1 MKKYLFSVSFLLAGL
16 FMSAQI
22 TVTQADLPVF
32 GSQILIHKD
41 TVLTQPLYDHFQTG
55 TDYLWNPLPVN
66 LHESRLYVV
75 SDPSASAYSAVFPT
89 SNYMLHIPGYGLYF
103 LKSSPTELI
112 VLGLVDSMSLSTPTV
127 IPMQQP
133 DTVMVFPLNYNTTY
147 SSLSSFDVKAYYG
160 QTVGTFFAD
169 SIRIKNISDATAI
182 VDGWGTLV
190 HPDGNLDV
198 LRESKTILSKDS
210 IWVRLQSFGMWVL
223 ATQNDSIKVEVNYHA
238 NDFGLPAFT
247 VRADGDSLV
256 KEIDWI
262 YNPITSAHFIEGP
275 LFHVFPNPSND
286 FVTLS
291 TIRGEAEHV
300 EVFDMGGK
308 LVYTASA
315 RKDIIIDVSSWMPG
329 MYFIRWS
336 NGNVKIAETKF
347 IKN

>member
-1 MKKYLFSVSFLLAGL
+1 MKKYLFSVSFLLVGL
-16 FMSAQI
+16 CLSAQI
-22 TVTQADLPVF
+22 TITQADLPVL
-32 GSQILIHKD
+32 GAQILIHSD
-41 TVLTQPLYDHFQTG
+41 TIVTQPVYDHFQTD
-55 TDYLWNPLPVN
+55 TNFLWNPLPVTQ
-66 LHESRLYVV
+66 HESVLYVV
-75 SDPSASAYSAVFPT
+75 SDPTASPYSAVFPT

-103 LKSSPTELI
+103 MKSSPTELI

-160 QTVGTFFAD
+160 QLMGTFLAD

-190 HPDGNLDV
+190 HPDGNLNV

-223 ATQNDSIKVEVNYHA
+223 ATQNDSIKIEINYHA
-238 NDFGLPAFT
+238 NGFGLPVFT

-262 YNPITSAHFIEGP
+262 YNPVTSAEFTEGP
-275 LFHVFPNPSND
+275 LFAVFPNPSSD

-291 TIRGEAEHV
+291 TIRGEAETV
-300 EVFDMGGK
+300 EIFDLSGK
-308 LVYTASA
+308 LVYSASA
-315 RKDIIIDVSSWMPG
+315 RKDLNIDVSSWMPG
-329 MYFIRWS
+329 MYVIRW
-336 NGNVKIAETKF
+336 NKGNAKIAETKF